1 MLNLPIGCQLHVKPT
16 YFFDLPVDNFV
27 FFPKKNQLHVKP
39 TYFRLQ
45 LHVKP
50 TYFRLQ
56 LHVKPTYAASHGE
69 RSEGW

>member
-1 MLNLPIGCQLHVKPT
+1 MLNLPI
-16 YFFDLPVDNFV
+16 FFDLPVDNFV

-56 LHVKPTYAASHGE
+56 LHVKPTYAANHGE